1 MVVDVIK
8 RIFSKPAAKD
18 WGEVWGEVEEPGVP
32 SFLAQDSPAFTELL
46 TRLKMSQ
53 EELDRLKRKL
63 VDELHRLKESMIIAL
78 KNNDK
83 DTAETIAAD
92 IVLKKKVLKGIIA
105 YIKLLSIMESRLETA
120 RTLDNVTAI
129 ARYMDPILRGLG
141 EYIESVSPEF
151 VATLYSTRDVVSQI
165 YRSTSALADTM
176 PSKLS
181 ITEFDSEVR
190 DLIKQAMEE
199 AHIESEALVPEVPKT
214 IDYEELEAK
223 LIDYIKARNG
233 IISLKAAARDLGVS
247 PKVVKEVLYR
257 LASKGIITVSKN
269 KANAEATPA

>member
-1 MVVDVIK
+1 MVVDVIR
-8 RIFSKPAAKD
+8 RIFSRPAAKD

-32 SFLAQDSPAFTELL
+32 GFLAQDSPAFTELL

-63 VDELHRLKESMIIAL
+63 VDDLHRLKESMIIAL

-223 LIDYIKARNG
+223 LIDYIKSRNG
-233 IISLKAAARDLGVS
+233 VISLKAAARDLGVS

-257 LASKGIITVSKN
+257 LASKGVITVTKN
-269 KANAEATPA
+269 KAGAEATPA